1 MQKKRIFC
9 IGQAIACSLNKTNW
23 LRIMRTSAILF
34 MVIGCMGQ
42 LLIAAPGRGQEKTK
56 RNISLEYHNAAF
68 TTVVKSIEQ
77 KSGLIIMYELTPAIE
92 KLKISIAI
100 KDRPVAEVLDLLV
113 TGRNLKWSLKESE
126 NIIRLERVEGKEQ
139 VQDVAVNDPAFSG
152 PSRLSGVIKDV
163 QGRPLEG
170 ATIAV
175 RNGKA
180 LATSNAAGFFSIL
193 AKDGDVVICTFV
205 SCEPRFINIS
215 GDMVRSGSIGEIVM
229 VQTVSGLDETVVI
242 AYGTTSKRLATGSVS
257 TISGE
262 EVRKQPVSNLLQA
275 LEGTAP
281 GLFISQSNGTP
292 GSQMNISIRGQLSI
306 ASGKL
311 PLFIIDGVPFVETP
325 INSIGNSTYSS
336 LQGATGLIDPMNS
349 INPGDIESISVLKD
363 ADATAIYGSRGANGV
378 ILITTRKGK
387 AGTTRFD
394 LNAYTGAGKV
404 TRTMPM
410 LNLQQYLAMR
420 NAAFANDNATPTI
433 SNAPDLKLWDSTAS
447 TDFTKQFIGGSAKQ
461 TEVTGAFSGGGDRLH
476 YLFSNTFRHE
486 GSVYPGNFGYKRF
499 ASHLS
504 IDNTSLNGRFA
515 ITASALYTKESNN
528 QPLVDLTGRV
538 YNLAPDYPLYNA
550 DGTLNWTGGVTN
562 PLSWVLQS
570 SQFKSDNLLANT
582 TLRYTLLP
590 GLNAK
595 VSLGY
600 NKINQSVTLLTPRT
614 AINPNT
620 TTQSS
625 ATYSSNYVES
635 YIVEPQLD
643 YVANLG
649 KGRLTATLG
658 GTWQQ
663 SSYVQP
669 YYVTAT
675 GFSNDNLMSSW
686 VAASTITFKT
696 SGYTAYKYAS
706 GFARINYAWKERCL
720 LNLTGRRDGSSR
732 FGPDRQWGNF
742 GSVGA
747 GWIFNNETWMKTA
760 APWLSYGKLRASYGT
775 IGNDQITDYGY
786 LSTYSSSNYSYGG
799 AGIYPTRIA
808 NPSYGWET
816 NHKVDVALETGFVK
830 DRILLTAT
838 WFTSRT
844 GNQLISAPLSTQTG
858 FASYQANLPALL
870 ESTGWEF
877 ELRTTNIKKSHLLW
891 TSSFNLTMPKN
902 KLRSFPG
909 LSKTVYAYSYVVG
922 KPINNYNGYQFTGLN
937 NGVATVA
944 DLSKDGKIS
953 QGLLETQN
961 GDYYMINTTSPKYYG
976 GFSNSIQYGQFQLD
990 ILLQFV
996 KQMKQ
1001 GFRQLNV
1008 NAPGSLANQDS
1019 HILSDGFRPT
1029 VTAGSATSNAYL
1041 NYYLLSD
1048 AAYSDASFIRLK
1060 NVSLTYELPVTW
1072 VKAAR
1077 IKSAGVFVRGQNL
1090 LTLTSY
1096 FGNDPETGGISL
1108 PPLKQF
1114 IAGIHC
1120 SL

>member
-1 MQKKRIFC
+1 MGRL
-9 IGQAIACSLNKTNW
+9 IAHSLIRTNW
-23 LRIMRTSAILF
+23 LQIMRTSAILF
-34 MVIGCMGQ
+34 MGLCCMVQ
-42 LLIAAPGRGQEKTK
+42 LLTAAPGRGQDRTK
-56 RNISLEYHNAAF
+56 MSISLDYHNAAF
-68 TTVVKSIEQ
+68 TTVIKSIEQ

-92 KLKISIAI
+92 KLKVSIAI
-100 KDRPVAEVLDLLV
+100 KNRPVGEALDLLV
-113 TGRNLKWSLKESE
+113 AGRNLKWSLKQSE
-126 NIIRLERVEGKEQ
+126 NIIRLERVETKEQ
-139 VQDVAVNDPAFSG
+139 SLAVTANDTTVNNPL
-152 PSRLSGVIKDV
+152 RLSGVVRDV

-180 LATSNAAGFFSIL
+180 LATTNTAGFFTIL
-193 AKDGDVVICTFV
+193 AKEGDVLICTFI

-215 GDMVRSGSIGEIVM
+215 TNMVHAGSIGEISM
-229 VQTVSGLDETVVI
+229 VQSISGLDEAVVI
-242 AYGTTSKRLATGSVS
+242 AYGTTSRRVATGSVS

-262 EVRKQPVSNLLQA
+262 EVRRQPVSNLLQA
-275 LEGTAP
+275 LEGKAP

-325 INSIGNSTYSS
+325 INTIASSTYSS
-336 LQGATGLIDPMNS
+336 LQGAAGLIDPMNS
-349 INPGDIESISVLKD
+349 INPADIESISVLKD

-387 AGTTRFD
+387 SGATRFD
-394 LNAYTGAGKV
+394 LHAYTGAGKV
-404 TRTMPM
+404 PRTTPM
-410 LNLQQYLAMR
+410 FNLQQYLAMR
-420 NAAFANDNATPTI
+420 NEAFANDKVTPTL
-433 SNAPDLKLWDSTAS
+433 SNAPDLKLWDSTIS
-447 TDFTKQFIGGSAKQ
+447 TDFNKQFIGGTAKQ

-476 YLFSNTFRHE
+476 YLFSNTFRNE
-486 GSVYPGNFGYKRF
+486 TTVYPGNFGYKRF

-504 IDNTSLNGRFA
+504 VDNTSLNGRFA

-528 QPLVDLTGRV
+528 QPLVDLAGRA
-538 YNLAPDYPLYNA
+538 YNLAPNYPLYNT

-562 PLSWVLQS
+562 PLSWVLQPA
-570 SQFKSDNLLANT
+570 QFKSDNLLANT

-600 NKINQSVTLLTPRT
+600 NKINQSYTLLTPRT

-635 YIVEPQLD
+635 FIVEPQLD
-643 YVANLG
+643 YAINIG
-649 KGRLTATLG
+649 KGRLSATVG

-669 YYVTAT
+669 YYVSAS

-686 VAASTITFKT
+686 IAASTINFKT
-696 SGYTAYKYAS
+696 SAYTDYKYAS
-706 GFARINYAWKERCL
+706 GFARINYAWKERYL
-720 LNLTGRRDGSSR
+720 LNITGRRDGSSR
-732 FGPDRQWGNF
+732 FGPNRQWGNF

-747 GWIFNNETWMKTA
+747 GWIFNTETWMKEA

-775 IGNDQITDYGY
+775 IGNDQIMDYGY
-786 LSTYSSSNYSYGG
+786 LSTFSSSNYSYGG
-799 AGIYPTRIA
+799 AGIYPSRIA
-808 NPSYGWET
+808 NPDYGWET
-816 NHKVDVALETGFVK
+816 NHKVDVALETGFLK

-838 WFTSRT
+838 WFNSRT
-844 GNQLISAPLSTQTG
+844 GNQLVNAPLSTQSG
-858 FASYQANLPALL
+858 FAFYQANLPALL
-870 ESTGWEF
+870 ESTGWEW
-877 ELRTTNIKKSHLLW
+877 ELKTTNIKTDKLLW
-891 TSSFNLTMPKN
+891 TSSFNLTTVRN

-909 LSKTVYAYSYVVG
+909 LSKTSYAFSYIVG
-922 KPINNYNGYQFTGLN
+922 KPINTFNGYQFTGLD

-953 QGLLETQN
+953 QGLLETQK
-961 GDYYMINTTSPKYYG
+961 GDFYMINTTGPKYYG
-976 GFSNSIQYGQFQLD
+976 GFSNSIQYKQFQLD

-996 KQMKQ
+996 DQVKP
-1001 GFRQLNV
+1001 GFRQANR
-1008 NAPGSLANQDS
+1008 NAPGTLVNQDA
-1019 HILSDGFRPT
+1019 HILSDGFSPST
-1029 VTAGSATSNAYL
+1029 TAGTTASSAYL
-1041 NYYLLSD
+1041 NYYLLSN
-1048 AAYSDASFIRLK
+1048 ASYSDASFIRLK
-1060 NVSLTYELPVTW
+1060 NVSLTYELPASW
-1072 VKAAR
+1072 LKAAK
-1077 IKSAGVFVRGQNL
+1077 IKSAGIFVRGQNL

-1096 FGNDPETGGISL
+1096 FGYDPETAGVSL

>member
-1 MQKKRIFC
+1 M
-9 IGQAIACSLNKTNW
+9 CS
-23 LRIMRTSAILF
+23 
-34 MVIGCMGQ
+34 MVQ
-42 LLIAAPGRGQEKTK
+42 LLIAAPGHGQDRTK
-56 RNISLEYHNAAF
+56 MSINLEYHNAAF
-68 TTVVKSIEQ
+68 ATVVKAIEQ

-92 KLKISIAI
+92 KLKVSIAI
-100 KDRPVAEVLDLLV
+100 KDRSVGEALDLLV
-113 TGRNLKWSLKESE
+113 AGRNLKWSLKQSE
-126 NIIRLERVEGKEQ
+126 NIIRLERVDVIEQ
-139 VQDVAVNDPAFSG
+139 PLVVNTNDTTG
-152 PSRLSGVIKDV
+152 INPSRLSGVVRDV

-170 ATIAV
+170 ATIVV

-180 LATSNAAGFFSIL
+180 LATTNTAGFFSIL
-193 AKDGDVVICTFV
+193 AKEGDVIICTFV

-215 GDMVRSGSIGEIVM
+215 GNMVHTGSIGEVTM
-229 VQTVSGLDETVVI
+229 VQSISGLDEAVVV
-242 AYGTTSKRLATGSVS
+242 AYGTTSKRVATGSVS
-257 TISGE
+257 TVSGE

-275 LEGTAP
+275 LEGKAP
-281 GLFISQSNGTP
+281 GLFIAQSNGTP
-292 GSQMNISIRGQLSI
+292 GSQMNISIRGQLSV

-325 INSIGNSTYSS
+325 INTIGNSNYG
-336 LQGATGLIDPMNS
+336 LQGAAGLIDPMNS
-349 INPGDIESISVLKD
+349 INPADIESISVLKD

-387 AGTTRFD
+387 SGAMRFD

-404 TRTMPM
+404 TRTTPM
-410 LNLQQYLAMR
+410 LDLQQYLAMR
-420 NAAFANDNATPTI
+420 NQAFANDKVTPTI
-433 SNAPDLKLWDSTAS
+433 SNAPDLKLWDSTTS
-447 TDFTKQFIGGSAKQ
+447 NDFIEQFIGGSAKQ

-476 YLFSNTFRHE
+476 YLFSNTYRNE
-486 GSVYPGNFGYKRF
+486 TTVYPGNFGYKRF

-504 IDNTSLNGRFA
+504 VDNTSLTGRFA

-528 QPLVDLTGRV
+528 QPLVDLAGRV
-538 YNLAPDYPLYNA
+538 YNLAPNYPLYNA

-562 PLSWVLQS
+562 PLSWVLQPS
-570 SQFKSDNLLANT
+570 KFKSDNLLTNA

-600 NKINQSVTLLTPRT
+600 NKINQNFIVLTPRT

-635 YIVEPQLD
+635 FIVEPQLD
-643 YVANLG
+643 YATSIGN
-649 KGRLTATLG
+649 GRLSATVG

-669 YYVTAT
+669 YYVIAS

-686 VAASTITFKT
+686 IAASTINFKS
-696 SGYTAYKYAS
+696 SGYTDYKYAS
-706 GFARINYAWKERCL
+706 GFARINYAWKERYL
-720 LNLTGRRDGSSR
+720 LNITGRRDGSSR
-732 FGPDRQWGNF
+732 FGPNRQWGNF

-747 GWIFNNETWMKTA
+747 GWIFNNENWMKKT
-760 APWLSYGKLRASYGT
+760 APWLSYGKLRASYGS
-775 IGNDQITDYGY
+775 IGNDQINDYGY
-786 LSTYSSSNYSYGG
+786 LSTFITSNYLYGG
-799 AGIYPTRIA
+799 AGIYPSRIA
-808 NPSYGWET
+808 NPDYGWET
-816 NHKVDVALETGFVK
+816 THKTDVALETGFLK

-838 WFTSRT
+838 WFNSRV
-844 GNQLISAPLSTQTG
+844 GNQLVSAPLSTQTG

-870 ESTGWEF
+870 ESTGWEW
-877 ELRTTNIKKSHLLW
+877 ELKTTNIKTSKWLW
-891 TSSFNLTMPKN
+891 TSSFNLTTVRN
-902 KLRSFPG
+902 KLRSFPD
-909 LSKTVYAYSYVVG
+909 LSKTGYAFIYVVG

-937 NGVATVA
+937 DGVATVA

-953 QGLLETQN
+953 QGLLETQK

-976 GFSNSIQYGQFQLD
+976 GFSNSIQYKQFQLD

-996 KQMKQ
+996 NQVKP
-1001 GFRQLNV
+1001 GFRQANR
-1008 NAPGSLANQDS
+1008 NAPGTLANQDS
-1019 HILSDGFRPT
+1019 RILIDGFKPSA
-1029 VTAGSATSNAYL
+1029 TAGSTASNAYI
-1041 NYYLLSD
+1041 NYYLMSD
-1048 AAYSDASFIRLK
+1048 ASYSDASFIRLK
-1060 NVSLTYELPVTW
+1060 NVSLTYELPATW
-1072 VKAAR
+1072 LKAAK

-1096 FGNDPETGGISL
+1096 FGYDPETAGVAL